1 LINQVNR
8 YILLSERRAPPHQGG
23 TWLQFST
30 LATPE
35 QIRTTMDAVIA
46 RGITAEL
53 VDSREQALA
62 RLQSLIPAGSSVMTG
77 ASLTLKEIGFEALL
91 ISNNHP
97 WRNLRAEIVA
107 EKDPVKQTQLR
118 RQGVLADYFLG
129 SVHAVAQT
137 GELVI
142 ASLTGSQ
149 LGPYA
154 FTAANVVWIVGAQK
168 ITPSLDEAIRRVRDY
183 VLPHEDKRMRDSSG
197 GRRGSAIGKLL
208 IFQQE
213 VPFLNRKI
221 TLLFV
226 NQSVGD

>member
-1 LINQVNR
+1 L
-8 YILLSERRAPPHQGG
+8 E
-23 TWLQFST
+23 FST
-30 LATPE
+30 LATAA
-35 QIRTTMDAVIA
+35 QIQKTIDALQG
-46 RGITAEL
+46 RGIAAEL
-53 VDSREQALA
+53 VDTKDQALA

-77 ASLTLKEIGFEALL
+77 ASLTLKEIGFEEQL

-97 WRNLRAEIVA
+97 WRNLKAEIMA
-107 EKDPVKQTQLR
+107 EKNPVTQTLLR

-154 FTAANVVWIVGAQK
+154 FTSSNVIWVVGAQK
-168 ITPSLDEAIRRVRDY
+168 ITPSLDDAIRRVREY
-183 VLPHEDKRMRDSSG
+183 VLPHEDKRMRESSG
-197 GRRGSAIGKLL
+197 GRMGSAIGKLL
-208 IFQQE
+208 IIQQE
-213 VPFLNRKI
+213 APFLNRKL

-226 NQSVGD
+226 NQAVGD

>member
-1 LINQVNR
+1 
-8 YILLSERRAPPHQGG
+8 
-23 TWLQFST
+23 
-30 LATPE
+30 
-35 QIRTTMDAVIA
+35 MDALQA

-53 VDSREQALA
+53 VDTKEQALA
-62 RLQSLIPAGSSVMTG
+62 RLQSIIPAGSSVMTG

-91 ISNNHP
+91 ISHNHP
-97 WRNLRAEIVA
+97 WRNLKADIAA
-107 EKDPVKQTQLR
+107 EKDPVKQALLR

-154 FTAANVVWIVGAQK
+154 FTSPNVIWVVGAQK
-168 ITPSLDEAIRRVRDY
+168 ITPGLDDAIRRVREY
-183 VLPHEDKRMRDSSG
+183 VLPHEDKRMRESSG
-197 GRRGSAIGKLL
+197 GRMGSGIGKLL
-208 IFQQE
+208 IIQQE
-213 VPFLNRKI
+213 APFLNRKL
-221 TLLFV
+221 TLIFI

>member
-1 LINQVNR
+1 
-8 YILLSERRAPPHQGG
+8 
-23 TWLQFST
+23 LQFST

-35 QIRTTMDAVIA
+35 QIRKTMDALLA
-46 RGITAEL
+46 NGITAEL
-53 VDSREQALA
+53 VDTKEQALA

-77 ASLTLKEIGFEALL
+77 ASLTLKEIGFEDQL
-91 ISNNHP
+91 ISNKHP
-97 WRNLRAEIVA
+97 WRNLKTEIAA
-107 EKDPVKQTQLR
+107 EKDPVKQTLLR

-154 FTAANVVWIVGAQK
+154 FTSANVIWVVGAQK
-168 ITPSLDEAIRRVRDY
+168 ITPSFNEAIRRVREY
-183 VLPHEDKRMRDSSG
+183 VLPHEDKRMRESSG
-197 GRRGSAIGKLL
+197 GRMGSAIGKLL
-208 IFQQE
+208 VIHQE
-213 VPFLNRKI
+213 VPFLNRKL